1 VHAGYIDLMP
11 RNTAFDY
18 TSKYVSEEEALAE
31 ELDYRELAPPLL
43 AAGLRNHALVR
54 LLQFQPGDVV
64 LDNGCG
70 TAKFA
75 AWNAHRVGLMV
86 GSDPT
91 TLFADAAV
99 EQVALAKSDSR
110 VLPFADN
117 SFDKAFSIDVLE
129 HFPRDVI
136 DAYLQETARVLRPG
150 GRFLAFSNT
159 REPSSLQPLINL
171 SRSLGRLCVRMGL
184 YDFQREARRKSDH
197 IKALA
202 TWEEVVDAMTRAG
215 LRPVRVVFWNTVFT
229 TFVEHVLM
237 KLGEV
242 AFGSTPAGR
251 KPPISDHTLPV
262 PSTEPGTSGTQR
274 EIQARR
280 SMRRYLDRR
289 GLVYRALRAI
299 TQLMEL
305 ELWLFGRLRSG
316 NYFIVVEKPSRNRT
330 V

>member
-75 AWNAHRVGLMV
+75 AWNAQRVGLMV
-86 GSDPT
+86 GSDPA

-129 HFPRDVI
+129 HFPREVI

-171 SRSLGRLCVRMGL
+171 SRALGRLFVRMGL

-242 AFGSTPAGR
+242 AFGNPPARR
-251 KPPISDHTLPV
+251 KPPRSEHTLPAS
-262 PSTEPGTSGTQR
+262 PAEPGTSGTQR

-289 GLVYRALRAI
+289 GLVYHALRAI

-316 NYFIVVEKPSRNRT
+316 NYFIVVEKPARNRA